1 MAGTLVYNEVNV
13 MQRVTNCI
21 LISHEHILMI
31 KKPRRG
37 WYAIP
42 GGKME
47 QGESIKE
54 AVEREFQEET
64 ALKLNQPDLAGVF
77 TFNIYNNAN
86 QLKEEWMMFTFKCDS
101 YDGKLTD
108 FCNEGELEWVPI
120 EKIKTL
126 PMAEGDR
133 RIFEH
138 MLNSNEMLYG
148 TFEYTIDYELIDFRF
163 DPILGR

>member
-1 MAGTLVYNEVNV
+1 

-21 LISHEHILMI
+21 LIDNEHILMI

-54 AVEREFQEET
+54 AVMREFQEET
-64 ALKLNQPDLAGVF
+64 ALHLNQPELAGVF
-77 TFNIYNNAN
+77 TFDIYD
-86 QLKEEWMMFTFKCDS
+86 QQDVKQEWMMFTFKCED
-101 YDGKLTD
+101 YEGKLAE
-108 FCNEGELEWVPI
+108 FCKEGELEWVPFN
-120 EKIKTL
+120 KIATL

-133 RIFEH
+133 SIFHHVLTTKE
-138 MLNSNEMLYG
+138 LLYG
-148 TFEYTIDYELIDFRF
+148 AFSYTEDYELIDFRL
-163 DPILGR
+163 DPSP

>member
-1 MAGTLVYNEVNV
+1 

-21 LISHEHILMI
+21 VIDNRHVLLL

-54 AVEREFQEET
+54 AVIREYREET
-64 ALKLNQPDLAGVF
+64 ELHLEQPELAGAF
-77 TFNIYNNAN
+77 TFSVYNEDTIV
-86 QLKEEWMMFTFKCDS
+86 QEWMMFTFV
-101 YDGKLTD
+101 
-108 FCNEGELEWVPI
+108 CNKYEGNLAMYCKEGELEWIPLDH
-120 EKIKTL
+120 IKDL

-133 RIFEH
+133 KIFAH
-138 MLNSNEMLYG
+138 ILSSKAMLYG
-148 TFEYTIDYELIDFRF
+148 TFSYTEDYELIDSQL
-163 DPILGR
+163 DPPTNER